1 MISFQYNVFYQVAT
15 NLSFSKAAKILFI
28 SQPAVSKHIKK
39 LESETGSA
47 LFERNGSS
55 ILLTSSGEKLLSYLH
70 KAKNIERVLKSDL
83 EIIKTKEHVKGE
95 LRIGAS
101 TTISLYVLPKVLS
114 LFHKQYP
121 NILILLKNRNSENI
135 QKALLNKEIDLAVVE
150 EHHKGNAF
158 QSTFFMEDEIIPVCS
173 SSSPYAQSKTS
184 IVDLK
189 EFPLIMRE
197 QGSGTLA
204 AIVKEL
210 SRHKVKLKELK
221 IMARLGGTEALKN
234 YLIEDEA
241 IGFLSKMAITKELES
256 DTLRAVQLES
266 FKAKRKFYFV
276 TRKGEDISGMI
287 KTFVEIGKSIYN

>member
-1 MISFQYNVFYQVAT
+1 MISFQYNVFYEVAT

-70 KAKNIERVLKSDL
+70 KAKNIEQVLKSDL
-83 EIIKTKEHVKGE
+83 EIIRTKEQVKGE
-95 LRIGAS
+95 LRVGAS

-135 QKALLNKEIDLAVVE
+135 QKALLNKEIDVAVVE

-173 SSSPYAQSKTS
+173 SLSPYAKSKIS
-184 IVDLK
+184 MADLK

-197 QGSGTLA
+197 QGSGTL
-204 AIVKEL
+204 
-210 SRHKVKLKELK
+210 
-221 IMARLGGTEALKN
+221 
-234 YLIEDEA
+234 EA

-256 DTLRAVQLES
+256 GTLREVQLES
-266 FKAKRKFYFV
+266 FKANRKFYFV

-287 KTFVEIGKSIYN
+287 KTFIETGKSLYN